1 MKHNAQTIND
11 ERADAASIS
20 RKLRGLLLPFPT
32 PFAAGGEL
40 NAGALRA
47 NIERWNGTGING
59 YVALGSTGE
68 RVHLDE
74 REYGEVIEAARAAVP
89 EGLALIVGAG
99 QPSTRASSNEVRRA
113 ADCGAD
119 AVLVITPN
127 FYRSAMTQAALTDY
141 YNAVAD
147 AAPVPVVLY
156 SMPALTG
163 IAIAP
168 ETVARL
174 SEHPNIIGLKD
185 SSNDLLNLALTL
197 SLVRDDFI
205 VLTGNGAVLY
215 AALAAGAHGAILAA
229 ACVATKHC
237 LAIMRAVASGDY
249 ESARNMQRVLTPLAQ
264 AVTSRYG
271 IGGLKAALELNGYA
285 GGRVRAPLQDA
296 SDEARVEIERLIE
309 EARIGIEEAGVANEE
324 ADIEDSETSGDQY
337 RVAGATK
344 E

>member
-1 MKHNAQTIND
+1 LKSNAHTND
-11 ERADAASIS
+11 DGQVDAASLAG
-20 RKLRGLLLPFPT
+20 KLRGLLLPFPT
-32 PFAAGGEL
+32 PFDAGGEL
-40 NAGALRA
+40 NLRALRS
-47 NIERWNGTGING
+47 NIVRWNATGING

-74 REYGEVIEAARAAVP
+74 SEYAELIEAAREAVP
-89 EGLALIVGAG
+89 EGLALVVGAG
-99 QPSTRASSNEVRRA
+99 QSSTRISINEVRRA
-113 ADCGAD
+113 ATCGAH

-127 FYRSAMTQAALTDY
+127 FYRTSMTQAALTDY
-141 YNAVAD
+141 YTAIAD
-147 AAPVPVVLY
+147 AAPVPVMLY
-156 SMPALTG
+156 SMPGLTG
-163 IAIAP
+163 IAFAP

-174 SEHPNIIGLKD
+174 SEHANIIGLKD

-229 ACVATKHC
+229 ACVATNQC
-237 LAIMRAVASGDY
+237 LAIMRAVKHGDY
-249 ESARNMQRVLTPLAQ
+249 ASARNMQRVLTPLAQ
-264 AVTSRYG
+264 AVTTRYG
-271 IGGLKAALELNGYA
+271 IGGLKAALELNGFA

-296 SDEARVEIERLIE
+296 SDEARVEIGRLIE
-309 EARIGIEEAGVANEE
+309 AVGIENAAVGIAGT
-324 ADIEDSETSGDQY
+324 ETSGDQY